1 MNNEKT
7 THNIYLLKR
16 FQSTLSAPRILWVI
30 RAKAK
35 AHIYELN
42 LIQWLSVRHF
52 SPSVCFFFYLWIS
65 IWYLD
70 MWAARTLKTGPRAA
84 ELNCLSL
91 ATSLILLEGLNN
103 CSWASR
109 WTFHQSQP
117 AWFVIVVE
125 THCCDCFSTFCLSI
139 RFPWVSESERP
150 IIKVQR
156 TKLSIGNTSFSA
168 SITGNGKR
176 IENELNEWLIVF
188 GDQARARA
196 TFQLIFFILLVRC
209 FFFLQLWLFVQQK
222 SWPRSAA
229 KLCDSQTREPI
240 RQTVQLPDWLCE
252 RASAGC
258 CVVYFVIPFNLRGRV
273 FIAIYFLFFLGEA
286 KWNFSLS
293 DKARKLPSEQQ
304 ERSLAINHN

>member
-1 MNNEKT
+1 
-7 THNIYLLKR
+7 
-16 FQSTLSAPRILWVI
+16 
-30 RAKAK
+30 
-35 AHIYELN
+35 
-42 LIQWLSVRHF
+42 
-52 SPSVCFFFYLWIS
+52 
-65 IWYLD
+65 